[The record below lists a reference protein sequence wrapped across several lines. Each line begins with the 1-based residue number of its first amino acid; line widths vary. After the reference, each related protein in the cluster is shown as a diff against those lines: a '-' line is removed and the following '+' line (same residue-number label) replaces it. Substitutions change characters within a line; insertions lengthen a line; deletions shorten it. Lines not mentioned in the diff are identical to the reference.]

1 MEQLR
6 QYSEK
11 FLQITPRE
19 QYLVTLSGLVVIILV
34 SFNLFIEP
42 NLTAIERHNTVISEN
57 EGAVSA
63 NQQSIL
69 LFEEA
74 LAKDPNQDV
83 NAKIS
88 QLESHLS
95 EVDKEL
101 LALTSELIDPV
112 QMRFALLDLLNLQ
125 KGVSLVSFKIS
136 PAQPLLVNID
146 TVNETEDDNK
156 QEQASAQKMSTDGL
170 YKHSITIKLSGKYF
184 QLRDYLASL
193 EQLSWTFFW
202 QDFDYKLQEYPVS
215 ELEVTLYSLSTKK
228 EFIGV

>member
-19 QYLVTLSGLVVIILV
+19 QYLVTLSGLVVIILL

-42 NLTAIERHNTVISEN
+42 NLAAIERHNTVINEN
-57 EGAVSA
+57 QGAVSS
-63 NQQSIL
+63 NEQTIL

-74 LAKDPNQDV
+74 LTKDPNQDI
-83 NAKIS
+83 NNKIT
-88 QLESHLS
+88 QLESRLG

-101 LALTSELIDPV
+101 LALTSELIDPI

-125 KGVSLVSFKIS
+125 KGVSLVSFQIS
-136 PAQPLLVNID
+136 PAQPLLINID
-146 TVNETEDDNK
+146 KANEQKSENNDT
-156 QEQASAQKMSTDGL
+156 QAKKISTDGL

-184 QLRDYLASL
+184 QLRDYLTSL

-202 QDFDYKLQEYPVS
+202 QDFDYQLQKYPVS
-215 ELEVTLYSLSTKK
+215 ELEVTLYSLSTKR

>member
-11 FLQITPRE
+11 FLHITPRE
-19 QYLVTLSGLVVIILV
+19 QYLVMFSGLIVIILLT
-34 SFNLFIEP
+34 FNLFIEP
-42 NLTAIERHNTVISEN
+42 NLAAIDRHNKVIADN
-57 EGAVSA
+57 EGAVTS
-63 NQQSIL
+63 NQQTIR

-74 LAKDPNQDV
+74 LTKDPEQNI
-83 NAKIS
+83 NNKIN
-88 QLESHLS
+88 QLETHLG

-101 LALTSELIDPV
+101 LTLTSELIDPV

-125 KGVSLVSFKIS
+125 KGVSLVSFQIS
-136 PAQPLLVNID
+136 PAQPLLVNTD
-146 TVNETEDDNK
+146 SASNSEDDK
-156 QEQASAQKMSTDGL
+156 SESAAKEISTDGL
-170 YKHSITIKLSGKYF
+170 YKHSIKIKLSGKYF
-184 QLRDYLASL
+184 QLRDYLKSL

-202 QDFDYKLQEYPVS
+202 QDFDYKLQKYPVS

>member
-19 QYLVTLSGLVVIILV
+19 QYLVMLSGLVVIILL

-42 NLTAIERHNTVISEN
+42 NLAAIERHNTVIADN
-57 EGAVSA
+57 EGEVSS
-63 NQQSIL
+63 NQQTII

-74 LAKDPNQDV
+74 LAKDP
-83 NAKIS
+83 AKDINNKINK
-88 QLESHLS
+88 LETHLG

-101 LALTSELIDPV
+101 LTLTSELIDPV

-125 KGVSLVSFKIS
+125 KGVSLVSFQIS
-136 PAQPLLVNID
+136 PAQPLLANIGTASD
-146 TVNETEDDNK
+146 SEDDK
-156 QEQASAQKMSTDGL
+156 SELTTKEISTDGL
-170 YKHSITIKLSGKYF
+170 YKHSIKIKLSGKYF
-184 QLRDYLASL
+184 QLRDYLKSL

-202 QDFDYKLQEYPVS
+202 QDFDYKLQKYPVS